1 MLVFVP
7 PESEAGPAP
16 LGQPNGIQQ
25 IEDTLVVDLQE
36 GDVNWEGS
44 VLVLGY
50 LLEDPGEYPGD
61 KSWITLGALPVHG
74 IALAGAGLAIG
85 KNGGMVALQTFLDEM
100 VDATFAVEVVLR
112 GTLVEDVIEVKI
124 FIIVSVV
131 YFHFLALGIPADAG
145 ISITVFE
152 LLFEK
157 RTDSDCCLYFAA
169 HE

>member
-1 MLVFVP
+1 M
-7 PESEAGPAP
+7 
-16 LGQPNGIQQ
+16 
-25 IEDTLVVDLQE
+25 
-36 GDVNWEGS
+36 
-44 VLVLGY
+44 
-50 LLEDPGEYPGD
+50 
-61 KSWITLGALPVHG
+61 HG

-85 KNGGMVALQTFLDEM
+85 KNGGMVALQTFLNEV
-100 VDATFAVEVVLR
+100 VDAALPVEVVLR

-145 ISITVFE
+145 VSITVFE